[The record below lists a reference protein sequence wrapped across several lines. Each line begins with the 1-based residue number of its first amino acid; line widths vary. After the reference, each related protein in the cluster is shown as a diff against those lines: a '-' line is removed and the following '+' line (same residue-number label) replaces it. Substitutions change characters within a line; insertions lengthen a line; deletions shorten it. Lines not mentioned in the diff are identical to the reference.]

1 MLVSPSY
8 LDLDLNRFLVGLPR
22 RGDRGK
28 RFLPRRPF
36 LPFLGGKVTFAGAAG
51 WSSTSIT
58 LGGTVVGSIV
68 TVVVGCSVVVVSIS
82 RKSSILPSRTSISC
96 ASRNCFANLRTD

>member
-1 MLVSPSY
+1 MLISPSY

-36 LPFLGGKVTFAGAAG
+36 LPFLGVKVTFAGAAG